1 MRRLKD
7 ELKIQKIANL
17 EIQRK
22 AKEERELKKKMK
34 KSKESL
40 KGQKLVHLNERVY
53 IPLAS
58 EEKGLLNHTEK

>member
-40 KGQKLVHLNERVY
+40 KG
-53 IPLAS
+53 
-58 EEKGLLNHTEK
+58 